1 MLTYAWLHD
10 VPSPLHILFNMLGL
24 YWFGT
29 IVFDLIG
36 QHKFVLIYFYGLLMG
51 AVFYL
56 LTPLIFPLIVYPS
69 STLVGSSAA
78 VFALMTAAATLSP
91 SYEFS
96 FFIIGR
102 IKIVYIVL
110 AAVFISFIG
119 IGMSNV
125 GGNIA
130 HMGGAFMGFVYIK
143 LLRRGYDLGSIFS
156 LIKKN
161 PLQQKHLKVLY
172 KNPSKLPTPQ
182 AKSAEID
189 RILDKINKSGYE
201 SLTKD
206 EKQKLFNASKE

>member
-1 MLTYAWLHD
+1 
-10 VPSPLHILFNMLGL
+10 
-24 YWFGT
+24 
-29 IVFDLIG
+29 
-36 QHKFVLIYFYGLLMG
+36 
-51 AVFYL
+51 
-56 LTPLIFPLIVYPS
+56 
-69 STLVGSSAA
+69 
-78 VFALMTAAATLSP
+78 
-91 SYEFS
+91 
-96 FFIIGR
+96 
-102 IKIVYIVL
+102 VYIVL